1 MKKEKINVEKTCAG
15 YNTARNEN
23 MGKKMSRE
31 MVINILKSHG
41 ISGSL
46 AVKMTRDDT
55 LFTRFQRENCGKGKH
70 IGFIWPSTPIH
81 INVFRNWLYPVDK
94 KTPSTGKKLTFEEE
108 CADYLRKQGYQLKKC
123 VGFDEDTFKKDYPQL
138 WSKYLIYEEV

>member
-1 MKKEKINVEKTCAG
+1 MEKINLEKVCAA

-23 MGKKMSRE
+23 VGKKMPRE

-46 AVKMTRDDT
+46 AIKMIRNDT
-55 LFTRFQRENCGKGKH
+55 LFTRFQRENYGKGKH

-81 INVFRNWLYPVDK
+81 INILRKWLYPPVETQPETK
-94 KTPSTGKKLTFEEE
+94 KNLSFEEE
-108 CADYLRKQGYQLKKC
+108 CAEYLRKQGYQLKKC
-123 VGFDEDTFKKDYPQL
+123 VGFDEDSFKKDYPQL
-138 WSKYLIYEEV
+138 YEKYLIYENV

>member
-1 MKKEKINVEKTCAG
+1 MEKINLEKVCAA

-23 MGKKMSRE
+23 VGKKMPRE

-46 AVKMTRDDT
+46 AIKMIRNDT

-81 INVFRNWLYPVDK
+81 INILRKWLYPPVETHPETK
-94 KTPSTGKKLTFEEE
+94 KNLSFEEE
-108 CADYLRKQGYQLKKC
+108 CAEYLRKQGYQLKKC
-123 VGFDEDTFKKDYPQL
+123 VGFDEDSFKKDYPQL
-138 WSKYLIYEEV
+138 YERYLIYENV

>member
-1 MKKEKINVEKTCAG
+1 MEKINLEKVCAA

-23 MGKKMSRE
+23 VGKKMPRE

-46 AVKMTRDDT
+46 AVKMTRNDT

-81 INVFRNWLYPVDK
+81 INILRKWLYPPIEKQPETK
-94 KTPSTGKKLTFEEE
+94 KNLSFEEE
-108 CADYLRKQGYQLKKC
+108 CAEYLRKQGYQLKKC
-123 VGFDEDTFKKDYPQL
+123 VGFDEDAFKRDYPQL
-138 WSKYLIYEEV
+138 YEKYLIYENV

>member
-1 MKKEKINVEKTCAG
+1 MEKINLEKVCAA

-23 MGKKMSRE
+23 VGKKMPRE

-46 AVKMTRDDT
+46 AIKMIRNDT

-81 INVFRNWLYPVDK
+81 INILRKWLYPPVETQPETK
-94 KTPSTGKKLTFEEE
+94 KNLSFEEE
-108 CADYLRKQGYQLKKC
+108 CAEYLRKQGYQLKKC
-123 VGFDEDTFKKDYPQL
+123 VGFDEDSFKKDYPQL
-138 WSKYLIYEEV
+138 YERYLIYENV

>member
-1 MKKEKINVEKTCAG
+1 MEKINLEKVCAA

-23 MGKKMSRE
+23 VGKKMPRE

-46 AVKMTRDDT
+46 AIKMIRNDT

-81 INVFRNWLYPVDK
+81 INILRKWLYPPVEKQPETK
-94 KTPSTGKKLTFEEE
+94 KNLSFEEE
-108 CADYLRKQGYQLKKC
+108 CAEYLRKQGYQLKKC
-123 VGFDEDTFKKDYPQL
+123 VGFDEDSFKKDYPQL
-138 WSKYLIYEEV
+138 YERYLIYENV